1 MAEDQ
6 GGYRQINKSLNICVF
21 EEYLRGQNANLPK
34 LENVE
39 QVSPRVLRVL
49 GQNPGKV
56 SFEYM
61 FQARTSIKLTPLRSL
76 PCRAQTRSS
85 LVRVSKDYS
94 STPPVV
100 SRNGLH

>member
-1 MAEDQ
+1 MAEDK

-56 SFEYM
+56 SSELM
-61 FQARTSIKLTPLRSL
+61 LQACTSIELMRLQSL
-76 PCRAQTRSS
+76 LSRVQTRSS
-85 LVRVSKDYS
+85 LVRVSKEYS
-94 STPPVV
+94 SIPLVA